1 MPRDLD
7 NPYGMTFR
15 GRERALR
22 FIRPYRNIGE
32 LNPVE
37 QLKLSRHPFEVAQAV
52 IDIYSKQGPEA
63 INAVPGEQER
73 LKWVG
78 MYPQR
83 QGGDAFMMRI
93 KVPGGVLTAAQVRE
107 IGVAADAYAE
117 GPDDSPVFGNR
128 YADLTTRQDIQLHW
142 IRIADVPRIWQR
154 FWDVGLT
161 TVQACGDSARNV
173 CSCPV
178 SGIDAK
184 EVVEALPV
192 AQAISAYFT
201 GNREYANLPR
211 KFKISVTGCLEDCA
225 RVEINDI
232 GLWPAEQ
239 GDGSIGFNVLIGGG
253 LSDGERMASDIDVF
267 IRPDQA
273 VELCRGVAQLFGE
286 LGNRENRGL
295 SRMRYLAQE
304 LGPEGFRSA
313 LDERTKFT
321 LEPAGRE
328 LTDRYRGD
336 HVGVHPQKQP
346 GLVYVGCS
354 VPVGRMH
361 GIDLIETARL
371 AETYGDGG
379 VRIGLDQNFILSG
392 IPEDRLDDLLAEPLM
407 AKYSPFPGPFERGV
421 VACTGSEFCRFAV
434 VETKER
440 AVKWARN
447 LDAATEGTTAPAATV
462 AATPASSA
470 CTSPAVRPPAP
481 SPRSPTS
488 GSGGTSP
495 TWTSTSKRPS
505 TSASADP
512 SDPTPPSS
520 TGSPAP
526 CRWTGSPTPS
536 LRIVGRYQAERR
548 TGEPFHLWARR
559 TPREELA
566 ATIAGSRR
574 GGRLMKRYRIR
585 EEMNGIPEPPGKV
598 WFWELEAGVIHADR
612 CIECGTC
619 IAVCPSNSIGIDEDT
634 NLPELVKMC
643 TGCSLCWDFC
653 PRGRSPLRGP
663 VAAFD
668 HVVGRGCRGASRPR
682 SGRTP
687 PTPTGRSPVGHPA
700 DGLGAVVESFAV
712 RASSRLDDV
721 QDGGAVDALLIG
733 LLAAGEIDGALVSKP
748 SGDPDEQ
755 WKGVATIATTAGE
768 ILAASGSFYN
778 QTMALA
784 ELDLS
789 RYKLPPKPRIAVV
802 GTPCEV
808 QGLRAMQARRWPTG
822 AHRVDAVVL
831 SIALMCTKNFDYEA
845 LDPAA
850 SCATSGEWTWTGCRK
865 WTSYGAA

>member
-22 FIRPYRNIGE
+22 FVRPYRNIGE

-52 IDIYSKQGPEA
+52 IDVYSKQGPDA

-93 KVPGGVLTAAQVRE
+93 KVPGGLLTAAQVRE

-184 EVVEALPV
+184 EVVAAHPV

-239 GDGSIGFNVLIGGG
+239 SDGSIGFNVLIGGG

-295 SRMRYLAQE
+295 ARMRYLAQE
-304 LGPEGFRSA
+304 LGPEGFRTA
-313 LDERTKFT
+313 LDERTRFA

-336 HVGVHPQKQP
+336 HVGVHPQKQH

-379 VRIGLDQNFILSG
+379 VRIGLDQNFIISG
-392 IPEDRLDDLLAEPLM
+392 VPEERLDDLLAEPLM

-440 AVKWARN
+440 AVKWART
-447 LDAATEGTTAPAATV
+447 LDAQLV
-462 AATPASSA
+462 AED
-470 CTSPAVRPPAP
+470 
-481 SPRSPTS
+481 S
-488 GSGGTSP
+488 GAGRNSDAGVIRMHFSGC
-495 TWTSTSKRPS
+495 
-505 TSASADP
+505 SASCAQPQIADIGFRGDIAHVDQHIEEAVDIGLGGSLGP
-512 SDPTPPSS
+512 DAAFIDWV
-520 TGSPAP
+520 TGAMPVDKVPDAL
-526 CRWTGSPTPS
+526 

-566 ATIAGSRR
+566 ATIAGS
-574 GGRLMKRYRIR
+574 
-585 EEMNGIPEPPGKV
+585 
-598 WFWELEAGVIHADR
+598 
-612 CIECGTC
+612 
-619 IAVCPSNSIGIDEDT
+619 
-634 NLPELVKMC
+634 
-643 TGCSLCWDFC
+643 
-653 PRGRSPLRGP
+653 
-663 VAAFD
+663 
-668 HVVGRGCRGASRPR
+668 
-682 SGRTP
+682 
-687 PTPTGRSPVGHPA
+687 
-700 DGLGAVVESFAV
+700 
-712 RASSRLDDV
+712 
-721 QDGGAVDALLIG
+721 
-733 LLAAGEIDGALVSKP
+733 
-748 SGDPDEQ
+748 
-755 WKGVATIATTAGE
+755 
-768 ILAASGSFYN
+768 
-778 QTMALA
+778 
-784 ELDLS
+784 
-789 RYKLPPKPRIAVV
+789 
-802 GTPCEV
+802 
-808 QGLRAMQARRWPTG
+808 
-822 AHRVDAVVL
+822 
-831 SIALMCTKNFDYEA
+831 
-845 LDPAA
+845 PAA
-850 SCATSGEWTWTGCRK
+850 VGS
-865 WTSYGAA
+865 